1 VLVALTSPLRCD
13 TLPEVFPLNGC
24 RPASTAC
31 ALASVTRGSVA
42 GRIPIY
48 NYFATA
54 NGQSGLS
61 VGNKK
66 ACAHFLN
73 LRQPWGS
80 RSEIVSANQ
89 RPRLMELLVTL
100 LPIIFRAINLAPQIQ
115 EAIQSGTS
123 TVKAVEDNAGNLLPL
138 LAQIGRQMF
147 PGIQDSLAAA
157 AAASSMFDPSSVK
170 WVQTRTQRAS
180 CRRSRIRC

>member
-1 VLVALTSPLRCD
+1 DGTSPIL
-13 TLPEVFPLNGC
+13 GC
-24 RPASTAC
+24 RAIAC
-31 ALASVTRGSVA
+31 TN
-42 GRIPIY
+42 PD
-48 NYFATA
+48 
-54 NGQSGLS
+54 
-61 VGNKK
+61 
-66 ACAHFLN
+66 
-73 LRQPWGS
+73 P

-89 RPRLMELLVTL
+89 GPRLMELLITL

-138 LAQIGRQMF
+138 LAQIGKQMF

-170 WVQTRTQRAS
+170 WVQTALNVLHVADPALDVDGEYGPLTTAAVKKFQQANGLMVDGWAGDRTQQKLQQALATH
-180 CRRSRIRC
+180 